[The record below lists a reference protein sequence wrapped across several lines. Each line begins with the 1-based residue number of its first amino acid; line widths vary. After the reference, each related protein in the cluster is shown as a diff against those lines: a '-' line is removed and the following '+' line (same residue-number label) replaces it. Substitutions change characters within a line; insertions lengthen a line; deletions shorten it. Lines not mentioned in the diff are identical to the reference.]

1 MVRSFSLTAVFLS
14 FFSIIPAAAQDEALS
29 LPEKIDAAMGPVTDV
44 AGRIVFWGFPV
55 GGGLTLPFV
64 LIVLAGTA
72 VFLTIY
78 FKFIN
83 LRGFGIALRT
93 AKAKYTDP
101 KAPGEITHFQA
112 LSAALS
118 ATVGLGNIAGVAVA
132 IGLGGPGATF
142 WMIVMGL
149 CGMTTKFAEC
159 TLGVKYRKIDSRGH
173 VHGGAMYYLRDGLR
187 ERGMGGLGSVLA
199 VLFAIFVIGG
209 AFGAGNMFQANQAF
223 SQFSGTFLPEGA
235 GGGNAPFIFGVVLA
249 VLVGLVII
257 GGIVSIARVTSFL
270 VPFMCGIYVLA
281 ALVIIFSNI
290 GEILPAFGLIIKSA
304 FSAEAVGGGIVGVL
318 IQGIKRAAFSN
329 EAGLGSAP
337 IAHSAVKTDK
347 PASEGFVAL
356 LEPFIDT
363 VVVCTMTALVIIIT
377 GTWQISGTVNGEQ
390 GVPVFKSP
398 AATEQLRT
406 IENGQF
412 VHTRESKGDYLEV
425 IGLVSKKDRS
435 ATEINGWIPADSL
448 ENMGGVTVT
457 SMAFESVIGW
467 FPTILA
473 IAVMLFAFSTMISW
487 SYYGEQGVN
496 YLFSSFGEKGT
507 NIAVVVYKVVFCIC
521 IVFGASASLGNV
533 INLSDA
539 LVFAMVLPNMVG
551 VYLLLPVVK
560 REAESYIEHVKA
572 VDAGE
577 AQETN

>member
-1 MVRSFSLTAVFLS
+1 MSRLFPLIAVLLVLFSVLPAPAQEEELS
-14 FFSIIPAAAQDEALS
+14 I
-29 LPEKIDAAMGPVTDV
+29 PEKIDAAMGPVTEF
-44 AGRIVFWGFPV
+44 AGGVVFFGIPV
-55 GGGLTLPFV
+55 GGGLKVPFV

-83 LRGFGIALRT
+83 IRGFGIALRT
-93 AKAKYTDP
+93 AKSKYTDP
-101 KAPGEITHFQA
+101 NAPGEITHFQA

-149 CGMTTKFAEC
+149 CGMSTKFAEC
-159 TLGVKYRKIDSRGH
+159 TLGVKYRKIDSRGR
-173 VHGGAMYYLRDGLR
+173 VHGGAMYYLRDGLG
-187 ERGMGGLGSVLA
+187 ERGMGGIGSILA
-199 VLFAIFVIGG
+199 VMFAIFVIGG

-223 SQFSGTFLPEGA
+223 SQFAGTFLPENA
-235 GGGNAPFIFGVVLA
+235 AGGNAPFIFGIVLA
-249 VLVGLVII
+249 ILVGLVII

-281 ALVIIFSNI
+281 ALVIIFTNLS
-290 GEILPAFGLIIKSA
+290 EVLPAFGLIIKSA
-304 FSAEAVGGGIVGVL
+304 FSAEAVGGGIIGVL

-377 GTWQISGTVNGEQ
+377 GTWQISGSVSGEE
-390 GVPVFKSP
+390 GTPVFKSP

-406 IENGQF
+406 IEAGQF

-425 IGLVSKKDRS
+425 IGLVSKKDRT

-496 YLFSSFGEKGT
+496 YLFSGLGEKGT
-507 NIAVVVYKVVFCIC
+507 NIAVIVYKVVFCVC

-551 VYLLLPVVK
+551 LYLLLPVIK
-560 REAESYIEHVKA
+560 SEADSYMDHVKA

-577 AQETN
+577 SKPH

>member
-1 MVRSFSLTAVFLS
+1 MVRLFSSIAVFLS
-14 FFSIIPAAAQDEALS
+14 LFAS
-29 LPEKIDAAMGPVTDV
+29 LPASAQEGELNLPERIDAAMGPVTDF
-44 AGRIVFWGFPV
+44 AGNLVFWGFPV
-55 GGGLTLPFV
+55 GGGLTLPLV

-72 VFLTIY
+72 VFLTVY

-83 LRGFGIALRT
+83 LRCFGIALRT
-93 AKAKYTDP
+93 AKSKYTDP
-101 KAPGEITHFQA
+101 NAPGQITHFQA

-159 TLGVKYRKIDSRGH
+159 TLGVKYRKIDSRGR
-173 VHGGAMYYLRDGLR
+173 VHGGAMYYLRDGLK
-187 ERGMGGLGSVLA
+187 ERGLGPVGAVLA
-199 VLFAIFVIGG
+199 VVFAIFVIGG
-209 AFGAGNMFQANQAF
+209 AFGAGNMFQANQAY
-223 SQFSGTFLPEGA
+223 SQFAGTFLPESA
-235 GGGNAPFIFGVVLA
+235 AGGNAPVYFGIVLA

-281 ALVIIFSNI
+281 ALVIIFANL
-290 GEILPAFGLIIKSA
+290 GEVLPAFGLIVSSA
-304 FSAEAVGGGIVGVL
+304 FNAESVGGGIVGVL
-318 IQGIKRAAFSN
+318 IQGVKRAAFSN

-377 GTWQISGTVNGEQ
+377 GTWQISGTVNGEE

-425 IGLVSKKDRS
+425 IGLVSKKDRT

-457 SMAFESVIGW
+457 SMAFESVISW

-473 IAVMLFAFSTMISW
+473 VAVMLFAFSTMISW

-551 VYLLLPVVK
+551 VYFLLPVIK
-560 REAESYIEHVKA
+560 REAESYIAHAKA
-572 VDAGE
+572 VDRG
-577 AQETN
+577 QK